1 MFAERKR
8 FTGFSLLGAA
18 LMMAL
23 AMPAYAA
30 EVVGVGPDGNTFS
43 QQTQNVFAESE
54 TAAGETAETAPEEAV
69 PDPVP
74 TETAHLDALTQNGQV
89 MVTGNVS
96 GTYSAED
103 GILYFFEL
111 QPWQDEISGQPVASC
126 QEQGN
131 FSFSLP
137 LNEGSVDSRLYSS
150 YVATVWLGGKYQI
163 I

>member
-1 MFAERKR
+1 MFTERKR
-8 FTGFSLLGAA
+8 FTGLSLLGAA
-18 LMMAL
+18 LML
-23 AMPAYAA
+23 AVTLPAYAA

-43 QQTQNVFAESE
+43 QQTQNGSAESE
-54 TAAGETAETAPEEAV
+54 AAAGETAQTAETAAEEAV

-89 MVTGNVS
+89 LVTGNVS

-126 QEQGN
+126 QEQGS

-137 LNEGSVDSRLYSS
+137 LN
-150 YVATVWLGGKYQI
+150 
-163 I
+163 